1 LEQTLAALPAVSP
14 AELVSTTL
22 WSPLRYNQRT
32 RIEGVGRGVAIS
44 AIVPRA
50 QVDLA
55 GDRNKFAGGL
65 MRSGLTAIGVA
76 GLMACALVLAW
87 PGAAQPL
94 PGVSDS
100 EIRIGNLVPYS
111 GPAAAYGDLGRVHAA
126 FFAMVND
133 LGGINGRRVTLLSND
148 DGYSPP
154 RTLEQARRLVER
166 DDVLLIFQSL
176 GTPTNLAIRDY
187 MNEMGVPQLFMATG
201 SPVFDDPVNY
211 PWTMRWNPS
220 FESEARVYADYI
232 LETFEQATIG
242 VLYQNDDSGRSAVAV
257 LAESIAGRFPIV
269 SQPYD
274 QTDPTVDAQVAAL
287 QAAGV
292 TVFVNLAIGRFAA
305 QSIRRAAELQWR
317 PHHILY
323 SGSASIAET
332 FMPAGLENAVGI
344 ITTRHSID
352 PADPAFADHPG
363 RAEFVW
369 FMENYLPG
377 RQYTVLEA
385 YAYNV
390 ASALVEVLRR
400 CGNDLSRA
408 DVMEHAANLTDLA
421 LPMLIPGITVNTSPT
436 DYAPIEAFQMARFDG
451 NSFVPFGAIIDTAN
465 Q

>member
-1 LEQTLAALPAVSP
+1 
-14 AELVSTTL
+14 
-22 WSPLRYNQRT
+22 
-32 RIEGVGRGVAIS
+32 
-44 AIVPRA
+44 
-50 QVDLA
+50 
-55 GDRNKFAGGL
+55 
-65 MRSGLTAIGVA
+65 MRSGLAAIGAA
-76 GLMACALVLAW
+76 GLVACAVVLAW
-87 PGAAQPL
+87 PVAGQPW
-94 PGVSDS
+94 PGVSDT
-100 EIRIGNLVPYS
+100 EIRIGNIVPYS

-133 LGGINGRRVTLLSND
+133 LGGINGRRVTLISND

-201 SPVFDDPVNY
+201 SPVFDDPSNY

-220 FESEARVYADYI
+220 FESEALVYADYI
-232 LETFEQATIG
+232 SATFDQATIG
-242 VLYQNDDSGRSAVAV
+242 ILYQNDESGRSAVAV
-257 LAESIAGRFPIV
+257 LAARLAGRFPIAT
-269 SQPYD
+269 QPYN

-292 TVFVNLAIGRFAA
+292 DVFVNLSIGRFAA
-305 QSIRRAAELQWR
+305 QSIQRAAELQWR

-323 SGSASIAET
+323 SGSASIAEI
-332 FMPAGLENAVGI
+332 FVPAGVANAVGI
-344 ITTRHSID
+344 VTTRHSID
-352 PADPAFADHPG
+352 PADPAFADDPG

-377 RQYTVLEA
+377 RPYTVLEA

-400 CGNDLSRA
+400 CGDDLSRA
-408 DVMEHAANLTDLA
+408 DVMEHASNLTDLE

-436 DYAPIEAFQMARFDG
+436 DYAPVEAFQLARFDG
-451 NSFVPFGAIIDTAN
+451 NSFVPFGAIIDTSN

>member
-1 LEQTLAALPAVSP
+1 
-14 AELVSTTL
+14 
-22 WSPLRYNQRT
+22 
-32 RIEGVGRGVAIS
+32 
-44 AIVPRA
+44 
-50 QVDLA
+50 
-55 GDRNKFAGGL
+55 
-65 MRSGLTAIGVA
+65 MRSGLAAIGVA
-76 GLMACALVLAW
+76 GVVAGVLALAW
-87 PGAAQPL
+87 PAGGQPL
-94 PGVSDS
+94 PGVSDT
-100 EIRIGNLVPYS
+100 EIRIGNIVPYS

-133 LGGINGRRVTLLSND
+133 LGGINGRRVTLISND

-187 MNEMGVPQLFMATG
+187 MNEMGVPQLFIATG
-201 SPVFDDPVNY
+201 SPVFDDPSDY

-220 FESEARVYADYI
+220 FESEALVYADYI
-232 LETFEQATIG
+232 LATFEQATIG
-242 VLYQNDDSGRSAVAV
+242 VLYQNDDSGRSALAV
-257 LAESIAGRFPIV
+257 LADRISGRFPIV
-269 SQPYD
+269 SQPFD
-274 QTDPTVDAQVAAL
+274 QSDPTVDAQITAL
-287 QAAGV
+287 RASGV
-292 TVFVNLAIGRFAA
+292 DVFVNLSIGRFAA
-305 QSIRRAAELQWR
+305 QSIQRAAELQWR

-332 FMPAGLENAVGI
+332 FVPAGVENAVGI
-344 ITTRHSID
+344 VTTRHSID

-369 FMENYLPG
+369 FMENYLPD

-400 CGNDLSRA
+400 CGDDLNRA
-408 DVMEHAANLTDLA
+408 NVMEHAANLTALE

-436 DYAPIEAFQMARFDG
+436 DYAPVEALQMARFDG
-451 NSFVPFGAIIDTAN
+451 NSFVPFGAIIDTSN
-465 Q
+465 H